1 MQYGFIIPESPKE
14 NLYKE
19 QNEEELYKN
28 IFSIKFNNIENLDE
42 INLDN
47 IYYLNSYSPKNP
59 KIKNEINQSIQD
71 PNNILLIDDYETV
84 FKKLEANQK
93 GIDQCN
99 ANINENYE
107 RDDFN
112 KPFFIK
118 NPVNESKCF
127 HMENENDELFI
138 KINAP
143 KKDKNKEIKDN
154 EVNKESKEFKE
165 NKEIKEIKEIKENKE
180 NKEIKENKENKE
192 IFLTKTKISKKEK
205 PVKETKNI
213 IQKTNIIRKKR
224 GPYKKK
230 GAKIQKIKANTED
243 KSFPFTSGKGLLNY
257 INPTIHLNS
266 VNSVNSIQ
274 SNEDYAISNENEKS
288 EMDKNKM
295 SDMDLDDKKC
305 IFKERKKEEET
316 GLLNEQINC
325 INDICLLFTTKKYFI
340 ASNGR
345 KKKVKKKRKFKPDD
359 IRKKIK
365 SRFHKLIKNIINEN
379 LKKAGSQ
386 ELFDF
391 MPQSFIGNV
400 SKKINSKALDLTYK
414 EILTYDFNKDISS
427 EYLSGKVDYAKY
439 YRNQKVLKYLEDN
452 PEIAKRAGFDIIQ
465 NMKYKDLL
473 KIYFSS
479 AQFEKSIYK
488 LKTENECSEYIIE
501 YIYRAKT
508 YISFYSN

>member
-19 QNEEELYKN
+19 QDEEELYKN

-42 INLDN
+42 MNLDKL
-47 IYYLNSYSPKNP
+47 YYLNSYSPKNP
-59 KIKNEINQSIQD
+59 KIKNETNQSIHD

-93 GIDQCN
+93 MIDQCN

-143 KKDKNKEIKDN
+143 KKDKNKELKDN
-154 EVNKESKEFKE
+154 KV
-165 NKEIKEIKEIKENKE
+165 IKE
-180 NKEIKENKENKE
+180 NKEIKENKDKENKE

-205 PVKETKNI
+205 PVKQTKNI
-213 IQKTNIIRKKR
+213 SQKTNRIRKKR

-230 GAKIQKIKANTED
+230 GAIIQKIKANTED

-257 INPTIHLNS
+257 INPTIHINS

-274 SNEDYAISNENEKS
+274 SNEDYSISNENEKSEKS

-295 SDMDLDDKKC
+295 MDMDLDDKKC
-305 IFKERKKEEET
+305 IFKERKKDEET

-414 EILTYDFNKDISS
+414 EILSYDFNKDINS

-465 NMKYKDLL
+465 NMKYRDLL